1 MQLELEKT
9 VDIAATLG
17 SKKGTNQILVGFAL
31 ETNDEINHAKQ
42 KLHKKN
48 LDFIVLNSLND
59 SGAGFQHDT
68 NKVTILDKTGNQIS
82 FPLKSKKEVASDII
96 NYIISSQQ

>member
-82 FPLKSKKEVASDII
+82 FQKKKKKRHLDVMIECIL
-96 NYIISSQQ
+96 YI